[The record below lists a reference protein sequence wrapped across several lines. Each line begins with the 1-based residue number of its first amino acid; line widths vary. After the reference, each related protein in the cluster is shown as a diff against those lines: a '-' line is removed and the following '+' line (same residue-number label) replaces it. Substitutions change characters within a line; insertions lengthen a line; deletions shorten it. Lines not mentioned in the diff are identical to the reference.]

1 MGIKFPV
8 PGPEED
14 AFQPCHPAVVNTY
27 LLCPSL
33 QVYIIRVTW
42 SSGATEAIY
51 RRYSKFF
58 DLQVG
63 ICDGEKATGL
73 SMFYDFRALSFRDLN
88 SKLTSITWSLNK
100 VFDYPMF

>member
-1 MGIKFPV
+1 MGMKFPV
-8 PGPEED
+8 PGLEED
-14 AFQPCHPAVVNTY
+14 AFQPCHPPVINTY
-27 LLCPSL
+27 LFCPSL

-63 ICDGEKATGL
+63 ICDGEKANGL
-73 SMFYDFRALSFRDLN
+73 SLGCDFRALSFRGLD

-100 VFDYPMF
+100 VFDYLMF